1 MALIDLEII
10 SKKYSLNVQN
20 IAHVGAHR
28 GQEVDAYKKVFPK
41 SKIYLFEPQGK
52 LFKFLETKYGKDENI
67 FLYNCA
73 LGNENTNKKMYLSN
87 NDGQSSSFLK
97 PKEHLNEHPEVKF
110 RDVSDDMQIKIF
122 DELNI
127 KKIDFLNIDTQGYE
141 LEVLKG
147 SKISLANDVKYI
159 ILEVNKKEL
168 YNGCP
173 VVADIDKFLSIYNF
187 VRTDTYFWLD
197 KYSWGD
203 AFYIKKN
210 LITRKKIIYSKFK
223 NFLYSKR
230 LIFTYL
236 IILRNIKNKLFSAL
250 KSKKINN

>member
-1 MALIDLEII
+1 MALLDLDLLN
-10 SKKYSLNVQN
+10 KKYSLKVKN
-20 IAHVGAHR
+20 IVHIGAHR
-28 GQEVDAYKKVFPK
+28 GQEVDSYKRNFPH
-41 SKIYLFEPQGK
+41 SKIYLFEPQKK
-52 LFKFLETKYGKDENI
+52 LFNFLENNYGQDDNI
-67 FLYNCA
+67 SLFNYG
-73 LGNENTNKKMYLSN
+73 LGSKNMNKEMYISN

-97 PKEHLNEHPEVKF
+97 PSNHLLEHPNVKF
-110 RDVSDDMQIKIF
+110 EKALTKLEIKIF
-122 DELNI
+122 DELEI
-127 KKIDFLNIDTQGYE
+127 RDIDFLNIDTQGYE

-173 VVADIDKFLSIYNF
+173 LVADIDRFLSIYNF
-187 VRTDTYFWLD
+187 VRTDTYYWLD